1 MSVTPE
7 TPQSR
12 IEKWL
17 ALLAGMEG
25 VEPEEPQS
33 RLELWLAYIAENGSG
48 GGGTSDHTRLSNRDA
63 AEQHPIEAITGL
75 ASALAALE
83 ENVAAAESTEVT
95 MTNRKTYAVP
105 GTPAALTVNL
115 SAPTAGKEYLV
126 GINFIA
132 GAGFVLTEN
141 APEGYSIVWPDEP
154 TWTEGKVYEVLYRCL
169 WLTDGNGKVMISAKF
184 SEVNVPQ
191 PEPEPEPE
199 VEE

>member
-7 TPQSR
+7 PPQSR

-25 VEPEEPQS
+25 IEPEEPQS
-33 RLELWLAYIAENGSG
+33 RIELWLAYIYENGS
-48 GGGTSDHTRLSNRDA
+48 GGGTSDHTRLNNRDVSD
-63 AEQHPIEAITGL
+63 QHPIEAITGL
-75 ASALAALE
+75 AAALASLE
-83 ENVAAAESTEVT
+83 ESVATTTETTVT
-95 MTNRKTYAVP
+95 LAHRNTKVITGAP
-105 GTPAALTVNL
+105 TALTVNL
-115 SAPTAGKEYLV
+115 SAPTTGKEYLACV
-126 GINFIA
+126 NFIA
-132 GAGFVLTEN
+132 GTGFDLTEN

-154 TWTEGKVYEVLYRCL
+154 TWMAGKAYEVVYRCL

-184 SEVNVPQ
+184 SEAAVPQ

>member
-17 ALLAGMEG
+17 AVLAGVEG
-25 VEPEEPQS
+25 IEPEEPQS
-33 RLELWLAYIAENGSG
+33 RIEKWLAYIAENGSG
-48 GGGTSDHTRLSNRDA
+48 GGGTSDHTRLSNRDVA
-63 AEQHPIEAITGL
+63 DQHPIEAITGL
-75 ASALAALE
+75 AAALASLE
-83 ENVAAAESTEVT
+83 ESVSTTTETTVT
-95 MTNRKTYAVP
+95 LAPRNTKVITGAP
-105 GTPAALTVNL
+105 TALTVNL
-115 SAPTAGKEYLV
+115 SAPTTGKEYLACV
-126 GINFIA
+126 NFIA
-132 GAGFVLTEN
+132 GANFALTEN

-154 TWTEGKVYEVLYRCL
+154 TWTTGKAYEVVYRCL

-184 SEVNVPQ
+184 SEANVPQ